1 VRCLAAAFATVA
13 GCILFTPLEVAASQA
28 ALAASDRAALHWI
41 AQEVEIARL
50 LDALDRSSHDGPVVF
65 RDISVVDVINAR
77 TVPHQSV
84 FVRDGKILW
93 MGDAGSLPDPTG
105 AFVVA
110 GRGLYLS
117 PGLADMHVHTVSL
130 AEQVLRLAVGE
141 TSIRDMDGFPW
152 MLELRRAV
160 ESGRLL
166 APTAYIA
173 GTIITSSPLAGYSV
187 VVDTEDEARATVR
200 KEAACGYDFIKV
212 HNILQQPLFDA
223 VANETQLAGMDLVG
237 HIPHDVSIDHAL
249 HIGHMRTVEHLK
261 GFLIDQT
268 LTVSNEDYA
277 KAIADVEY
285 WQTPTLYTYL
295 HYLHGDAARA
305 QLARPEMQ
313 YIPAA
318 RRADWLAYANAVSP
332 RDDHLLDLLVKAQ
345 HAAIDRLLPLS
356 THWLAGSDSA
366 QYRYNIA
373 GFALLDELRLMRQF
387 GIPPADVLRAATSE
401 PATAMR
407 HNDFGQVRRG
417 LRADL
422 VLLDSDP
429 TRDLDAY
436 YHNQG
441 VLVRGRWL
449 DRAALDAA
457 LGRLAQIEAEPDSGF
472 AVGDA
477 SLRALLREVSRLAA
491 DHIAL
496 DQKHLAPAVAS
507 LRRLGRLDAAAK
519 LQAVETAPGHGACAE
534 ITPGSDQ
541 D

>member
-1 VRCLAAAFATVA
+1 MAV
-13 GCILFTPLEVAASQA
+13 SQA
-28 ALAASDRAALHWI
+28 PLSDADRATLHWI
-41 AQEVEIARL
+41 AQEVEIARV
-50 LDALDRSSHDGPVVF
+50 LDVLERSSRNGPLTF
-65 RDISVVDVINAR
+65 RDVSIVDVVNAR
-77 TVPHQSV
+77 TLPHQSV
-84 FVRDGKILW
+84 FVRDGKIAW
-93 MGDAGSLPDPTG
+93 IGDASSLPDTTG
-105 AFVVA
+105 ALVVE

-117 PGLADMHVHTVSL
+117 PGLTDMHVHTQSL
-130 AEQVLRLAVGE
+130 AEQILRLAVGE

-152 MLELRRAV
+152 MLELRRAI

-166 APTAYIA
+166 APTPYLA
-173 GTIITSSPLAGYSV
+173 GTIITSYPLAGYSIV
-187 VVDTEDEARATVR
+187 VNTEDEARATVR

-223 VANETQLAGMDLVG
+223 VAYEAQLAGMDLVG
-237 HIPHDVSIDHAL
+237 HIPHDTSIDHAL

-268 LTVSNEDYA
+268 LTASNEDYA
-277 KAIADVEY
+277 KAIAGVEY
-285 WQTPTLYTYL
+285 WQTPTLYTHL
-295 HYLHGDAARA
+295 HYLHGDAART
-305 QLARPEMQ
+305 QLARVEMQ
-313 YIPAA
+313 YISAA
-318 RRADWLAYANAVSP
+318 RRADWLAHANTPSP
-332 RDDHLLDLLVKAQ
+332 RDDQLLDLLVTAQ

-356 THWLAGSDSA
+356 THWLAGSDAA

-401 PATAMR
+401 PAAAMR
-407 HNDFGQVRRG
+407 RNDFGQVRHG

-422 VLLDSDP
+422 VLLGSDP
-429 TRDLDAY
+429 TENLDAY
-436 YHNQG
+436 FHNQG

-457 LGRLAQIEAEPDSGF
+457 LAHLAQIEAEPDSGF
-472 AVGDA
+472 AVSDA

-507 LRRLGRLDAAAK
+507 LRGLGRLDVAATLEAIG
-519 LQAVETAPGHGACAE
+519 TAPGHGACAE

>member
-1 VRCLAAAFATVA
+1 MVAWTLFAPFVA
-13 GCILFTPLEVAASQA
+13 GASQGSSA
-28 ALAASDRAALHWI
+28 VTDRAALHWV

-50 LDALDRSSHDGPVVF
+50 LSALNSGSHDGPLVF
-65 RDISVVDVINAR
+65 RDVSVVDVINAR

-84 FVRDGKILW
+84 FVRDGKIVW
-93 MGDAGSLPDPTG
+93 IGDAASLPDPTG
-105 AFVVA
+105 AFVVD

-117 PGLADMHVHTVSL
+117 PGLTDMHVHTVSL
-130 AEQVLRLAVGE
+130 AEQVLRLAAGE

-152 MLELRRAV
+152 MLELRRAI

-166 APTAYIA
+166 APTPYLA

-187 VVDTEDEARATVR
+187 VVSTEDEARATVR
-200 KEAACGYDFIKV
+200 REAACGYDFIKV

-223 VANETQLAGMDLVG
+223 VANETQLIGMDLVG

-249 HIGHMRTVEHLK
+249 HIAHMRTVEHLK

-268 LTVSNEDYA
+268 LAVSNEDYA
-277 KAIADVEY
+277 KAVAGVEY

-295 HYLHGDAARA
+295 HYLHGDAAKA
-305 QLARPEMQ
+305 ELARREMR
-313 YIPAA
+313 YISAA
-318 RRADWLAYANAVSP
+318 RRADWLAYANTASP

-345 HAAIDRLLPLS
+345 HAAIDRLLTLP
-356 THWLAGSDSA
+356 THWLSGSDAA

-373 GFALLDELRLMRQF
+373 GFALLDELRLMQKF
-387 GIPPADVLRAATSE
+387 GIPAAEVLRAATSE
-401 PATAMR
+401 PAAAMR
-407 HNDFGQVRRG
+407 RNDFGQVRRG

-429 TRDLDAY
+429 TQDLDAY
-436 YHNQG
+436 YHNRG

-457 LGRLAQIEAEPDSGF
+457 LERLAQVEAEPDSGF
-472 AVGDA
+472 AVSEA

-496 DQKHLAPAVAS
+496 DQKHLEPAVAS
-507 LRRLGRLDAAAK
+507 LRGLGHPDAAAR
-519 LQAVETAPGHGACAE
+519 LETIGAAAGGGTCAE
-534 ITPGSDQ
+534 ITPGTDQ